1 WRLASTAAS
10 RRPASRLTRRTWV
23 IAPSRARAIAP
34 TASRANTPPM
44 PSNSQPRRER
54 ASRTATAQ
62 ANRMRTI
69 RMRLEDTVG
78 RSLLD
83 AAEDSGRAS
92 GRNPACDETRH
103 RPTKRGKP
111 ALCSVRAGLAWL
123 QVARPGRGRVAD
135 PLPHMGE
142 HLPGLG
148 LAQQAQRHAFP
159 AQEQGQALARFDPR
173 MVEVDVVGRAQ
184 HRPVAGEAAHRPCPW
199 QRLVAVAPVVAFAVD
214 VDHHRLAYRPGYLG
228 HLGVSCCW
236 RPRRRQDSNPWTENP
251 STAVTRQ

>member
-34 TASRANTPPM
+34 TASSANTPPM
-44 PSNSQPRRER
+44 PSNSQPQREP

-69 RMRLEDTVG
+69 RMRLEDTMG

-83 AAEDSGRAS
+83 AAEDSGHAG

-103 RPTKRGKP
+103 GPTKQGKP
-111 ALCSVRAGLAWL
+111 ALSPGLAGLAWL
-123 QVARPGRGRVAD
+123 QVEVARPGRSRVAD

-148 LAQQAQRHAFP
+148 L
-159 AQEQGQALARFDPR
+159 
-173 MVEVDVVGRAQ
+173 
-184 HRPVAGEAAHRPCPW
+184 
-199 QRLVAVAPVVAFAVD
+199 
-214 VDHHRLAYRPGYLG
+214 
-228 HLGVSCCW
+228 
-236 RPRRRQDSNPWTENP
+236 
-251 STAVTRQ
+251 